1 MGRFKKGGAKRTVL
15 QQADVKYLAENT
27 MFNKENI
34 VEWHEV
40 GKQIYLIICFLLLFC
55 LPL

>member
-27 MFNKENI
+27 QFKKENI

-40 GKQIYLIICFLLLFC
+40 GIKYMGSSAL
-55 LPL
+55 